1 MMRIRRKRASP
12 TDLHRSCALG
22 GDCFPDVENKLS
34 GNTLADIL
42 LKAFGSILYLGNLGI
57 GTGKGGGGQYGYTP
71 FGGTR
76 PSISRAPV
84 RPAIPVDTVV
94 PGEVLPVTPLDPAI
108 VPLTDGLP
116 EPAVIDVPGAGPGL
130 PTETI
135 DVTTELDLVSEVTGV
150 GEHPSVTY
158 DTNNVAQIDVQ
169 VQPPPPKRILLDTSI
184 TDTELAVQTHASHV
198 DEHYNVF
205 VDAQFHGEHIGAFE
219 PESIELQEINL
230 RQEFEIDEGP
240 LRSTP
245 LSSRAISRA
254 RDLYNRYVQQV
265 PTTQL
270 ASVSTPRVTFE
281 FENPAFEAE
290 IADVFNREVQ
300 ELATQGQD
308 EAGTDLIRL
317 SDIRYGESPAGTVRV
332 SRLGQREGMIMRSGL
347 QVGQRVHF
355 YYDISP
361 IPKEAIEL
369 RTFGEYS
376 HEYTVVDDLASSSFI
391 NPFEQPVDGSLEFS
405 DAALIDSVEEDFSGT
420 HLILTSANAADS
432 IDIPVIPPGIGV
444 RVFVDD
450 YAKGLS
456 VLHPTIID
464 NGAIYPTDISSNILP
479 LTPSFSIDVNYS
491 DYNIHPANIRRKR
504 KHSSS
509 LYF

>member
-1 MMRIRRKRASP
+1 MRIRRKRASP
-12 TDLHRSCALG
+12 MDLHRSCALG

-76 PSISRAPV
+76 PSVSRTPL

-130 PTETI
+130 PTDTI
-135 DVTTELDLVSEVTGV
+135 EVTTELDLVSEVTGI
-150 GEHPSVTY
+150 GEHPSITY
-158 DTNNVAQIDVQ
+158 NTNNVAQIDVQ
-169 VQPPPPKRILLDTSI
+169 MYPPPPKRILLDASNANTDI
-184 TDTELAVQTHASHV
+184 TLQTHASHV

-205 VDAQFHGEHIGAFE
+205 VDAQFPGEHIGAPE
-219 PESIELQEINL
+219 PESIELQELNL
-230 RQEFEIDEGP
+230 REEFEIDEGP

-245 LSSRAISRA
+245 LSSRAISRV

-290 IADVFNREVQ
+290 VADVFNREVQ
-300 ELATQGQD
+300 ELARDRQG
-308 EAGTDLIRL
+308 EAVTNLTRI
-317 SDIRYGESPAGTVRV
+317 SDIRFSESALGTVRV
-332 SRLGQREGMIMRSGL
+332 SRLGQREGMLMRSGL
-347 QVGQRVHF
+347 QVGQRVHL

-376 HEYTVVDDLASSSFI
+376 HEYTVVDELANTSFV
-391 NPFEQPVDGSLEFS
+391 NPFEQPIDGSLEFS
-405 DAALIDSVEEDFSGT
+405 DASLIDSVEEDFSGT
-420 HLILTSANAADS
+420 HLILTSANEVES
-432 IDIPVIPPGIGV
+432 TDIPVIPPGIGV

-450 YAKGLS
+450 YANGLS
-456 VLHPTIID
+456 VLHPTTID
-464 NGAIYPTDISSNILP
+464 NSSIISEDIISPLLP
-479 LTPSFSIDVNYS
+479 LTPSFNINVNFS
-491 DYNIHPANIRRKR
+491 DFDIHPANIRRKR
-504 KHSSS
+504 KRSSF
-509 LYF
+509 L